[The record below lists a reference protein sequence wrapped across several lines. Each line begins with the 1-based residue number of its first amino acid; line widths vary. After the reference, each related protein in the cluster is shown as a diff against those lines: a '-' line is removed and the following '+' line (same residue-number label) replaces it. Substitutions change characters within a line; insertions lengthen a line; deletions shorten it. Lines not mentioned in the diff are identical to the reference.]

1 MEINKYTKSHVCNF
15 RKNEK
20 TLDIMFITGRVQFPR
35 ECKHFRINVNKRSNQ
50 HELQSEKH
58 YVLLQDK
65 VQSVPKRVRVSSEK
79 RPAFGILVK
88 DVVQLIRKNFR
99 IKRDRLNIYDDNGV
113 MLKLTDR
120 VEKARTYIVRRAPR

>member
-1 MEINKYTKSHVCNF
+1 
-15 RKNEK
+15 
-20 TLDIMFITGRVQFPR
+20 MFITGRVRFPR
-35 ECKHFRINVNKRSNQ
+35 ECEHFRINVNKRSNQ